1 MTENKDKQPAAEEKA
16 KERNWISAS
25 LWADKEDIR
34 KGAERYG
41 EVKWYK
47 SARFWPS
54 MLVLILT
61 WKLFGG
67 GRRFR
72 YLMSAVLSER

>member
-41 EVKWYK
+41 EVNGTNRPA
-47 SARFWPS
+47 S
-54 MLVLILT
+54 
-61 WKLFGG
+61 
-67 GRRFR
+67 GRRCWC
-72 YLMSAVLSER
+72 